1 MLRRTAVLMAAI
13 LSSATQAQ
21 TAQEIIEQVIER
33 DLERKSSVQNYI
45 VNQSMMGQTM
55 LLYYEKVQRTL
66 GNGES
71 ISTFRLVPPNEI
83 AERQNQNNGIP
94 TLDAM
99 DLEMYAQGLEQLGDG
114 LSREINNSGLP
125 VSSLMVPGSYDEPW
139 ASPDPRV
146 MTGSMALFVRAA
158 ASGDTPNTDVATT
171 TDQLNLLMDDARLLG
186 TETVEGRPAFHIRA
200 DDVNY
205 TQASDGAEFIVNDVS
220 LWVDQDQYVPLQ
232 VRMDGIT
239 NMNGQPQEIFMEI
252 LSLDYEQVGPLYES
266 MRQVMRMGGLLTPE
280 QQTQMAEAQQQM
292 QEMEQQLAGLSGA
305 QRAMMEN
312 MIGPQLQM
320 LRQMANNG
328 TMEFETRIDRIRV
341 NAGLPDQA
349 EIASSLFGGAT
360 GFPGAGA
367 FSAPSPG
374 APTAAQEPLVD
385 LAAQQ
390 ACLQQKIEAAQ
401 AAAQPRRRGIGG
413 LLGGIGQAVSQLGNL
428 DIGGLAESLYGADA
442 GDEDIEAR
450 ARELGLTEQDLA
462 DCLAP

>member
-1 MLRRTAVLMAAI
+1 MAAI
-13 LSSATQAQ
+13 LSSAAQAQ

-220 LWVDQDQYVPLQ
+220 LWVDQDQYVPLR
-232 VRMDGIT
+232 VRMDGMA
-239 NMNGQPQEIFMEI
+239 NMNGQPQEMFMEI

-266 MRQVMRMGGLLTPE
+266 MRQVMRMGGVLTPE
-280 QQTQMAEAQQQM
+280 QQAQMAEAQQQI

-360 GFPGAGA
+360 GFPGASAGA
-367 FSAPSPG
+367 FTPSSPG
-374 APTAAQEPLVD
+374 ASAVAAEPQVD
-385 LAAQQ
+385 PAAQQ
-390 ACLQQKIEAAQ
+390 ACLQEKIEAAQ

-413 LLGGIGQAVSQLGNL
+413 LLGGIGQAVSQLSNL
-428 DIGGLAESLYGADA
+428 DIGGLAGSLYGPDA
-442 GDEDIEAR
+442 SDEDIEAR

-462 DCLAP
+462 DCRTP